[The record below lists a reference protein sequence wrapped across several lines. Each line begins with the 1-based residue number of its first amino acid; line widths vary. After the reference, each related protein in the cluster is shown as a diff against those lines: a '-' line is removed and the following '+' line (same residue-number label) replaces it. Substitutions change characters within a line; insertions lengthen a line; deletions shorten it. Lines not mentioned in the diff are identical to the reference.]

1 MITKEKISS
10 GLKERLVTLEV
21 DPNMGAGTVCRIGDW
36 WFYFGGET
44 AEEMNPDEF
53 LKCVPEDDI
62 VDEIFEALE
71 SFRQDEECADEYEYY
86 DAILTYR
93 NGYSG

>member
-1 MITKEKISS
+1 MTGGFISAA
-10 GLKERLVTLEV
+10 KQR
-21 DPNMGAGTVCRIGDW
+21 
-36 WFYFGGET
+36 
-44 AEEMNPDEF
+44 EEMNPDEF

>member
-1 MITKEKISS
+1 MDMITKKKIKD
-10 GLKERLVTLEV
+10 GIKEHLVEFTL
-21 DPNMGAGTVCRIGDW
+21 DPNMGSGTVCRIGDW

-71 SFRQDEECADEYEYY
+71 SFRQNEECADEYEYY
-86 DAILTYR
+86 DYVLTYY
-93 NGYSG
+93 NGY

>member
-1 MITKEKISS
+1 
-10 GLKERLVTLEV
+10 
-21 DPNMGAGTVCRIGDW
+21 
-36 WFYFGGET
+36 
-44 AEEMNPDEF
+44 MNPDEF

>member
-1 MITKEKISS
+1 MKEHLIA
-10 GLKERLVTLEV
+10 LEV
-21 DPNMGAGTVCRIGDW
+21 DPNMGSGTVCRIGAW

-44 AEEMNPDEF
+44 AEELNPDEF

-86 DAILTYR
+86 DATLHVGTVTQ
-93 NGYSG
+93 